1 MLSRLPTARPT
12 LGQDEAESRFDL
24 ADIINFCWREWKF
37 IAAVFTTVL
46 VIGYVYTLRQ
56 TPLYTATAQVLL
68 EPRKDKVPG
77 ADAVFNDS
85 LLDYAMV
92 EAQMAILRSTV
103 FLRRVVEKEHLIS
116 DPEFGSGRDKAIPVD
131 ATGQIGV
138 QGDQPAA
145 IASSVAALQ
154 GAISVKGG

>member
-85 LLDYAMV
+85 FLDYAMI
-92 EAQMAILRSTV
+92 EAQMAVIRSTV
-103 FLRRVVEKEHLIS
+103 FLRRVVEKEHLVS
-116 DPEFGSGRDKAIPVD
+116 DPEFGSGSNKTPVD
-131 ATGQIGV
+131 ATGQIGA
-138 QGDQPAA
+138 QGDQPADV
-145 IASSVAALQ
+145 ASSVAALQ
-154 GAISVKGG
+154 GAISVK